1 MKMKPIETDRLLLR
15 PYTLDDAQEVW
26 EYQRDPAVT
35 KYTND
40 GGVRTLAEIESIL
53 QDVII
58 EGDYVEYGYGRMAVV
73 HRESNKVIGFCGLKY
88 LPELD
93 QVDIGYR
100 YAKEYW
106 GQGLA
111 TEAGLAVMQ
120 FGWQEL
126 QLPRIIGMALPEN
139 KASVRVLEK
148 LGLKFVHNDMD
159 EGIDIVVYAADSPM
173 S

>member
-1 MKMKPIETDRLLLR
+1 MRMKPIETDRLLLR
-15 PYTLDDAQEVW
+15 PYVIEDAEDVW

-35 KYTND
+35 EYTND
-40 GGVRTLAEIESIL
+40 GGVKTLTEIETIL
-53 QDVII
+53 RDVII
-58 EGDYVEYGYGRMAVV
+58 EGDYVQYGYGRMAVV
-73 HRESNKVIGFCGLKY
+73 HRECEKIIGFCGLKY
-88 LPELD
+88 LPELGE
-93 QVDIGYR
+93 VDVGYR
-100 YAKEYW
+100 YSPDYW

-148 LGLKFVHNDMD
+148 LGLTFVRNDFD
-159 EGIDIVVYAADSPM
+159 EGEQIVVYAADNPLK
-173 S
+173 